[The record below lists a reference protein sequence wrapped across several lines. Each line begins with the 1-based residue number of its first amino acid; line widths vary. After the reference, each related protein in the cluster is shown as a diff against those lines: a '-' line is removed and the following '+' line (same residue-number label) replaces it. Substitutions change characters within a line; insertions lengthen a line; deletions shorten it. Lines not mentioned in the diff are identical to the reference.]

1 MKITP
6 IGRYNQPNI
15 QYKDKINNKRQESF
29 KGAGANIAF
38 DLLDKGF
45 QLLDKNA
52 MIQVAFVDSVATD
65 IPRTIVDLGTSLA
78 AAFETARRE
87 FSGLIV
93 NCLIPGVIVKGVAKV
108 LPKDAALKGT
118 DAVNSF
124 ANGAAIDRL
133 SNVYKSVQTTPAVD
147 CTRDY
152 VQKSLASL
160 RGLDGTSWVDFADS
174 INKPEF
180 QEAIDKITEAISKKP
195 AERKTLL
202 SEAKS
207 KIVGLT
213 KTESI
218 LNFVET
224 SQSNIEEAGS
234 ALAGSAKQ
242 VLVRT
247 KAEELPHSNLEETIR
262 DIADMGSKFNTVRK
276 NAVENIAENI
286 DEASAKKLINEAV
299 DKYSGS
305 LKKLVNKKSIIG
317 MAIVIAMAVSIQ
329 KINRAITRKQFKAEG
344 APIYKDFGK
353 KQTHKKMT
361 EEEKRAFKAEKA
373 AGAAGMVAMAAASMM
388 KKPTLGMFQF
398 SNIFPTLDQCR
409 WIASSTF
416 ASRML
421 AAEDRNEL
429 RESAVRDIASFA
441 GLYFLGDYVKKS
453 VASAFEALSKTQK
466 GAKMLGV
473 DGKVVLLNRKKQIE
487 KPVLEAGASV
497 FKKAANQVWYRLK
510 QFGSWVKDTE
520 LKSALE
526 VSGTQTRNLRNIC
539 RVADIL
545 FSVVMLGVLLPR
557 YNRSVTEKKVA
568 AAKKQEELQRQA
580 SMKMLQKDTPAIFK
594 SMLN

>member
-108 LPKDAALKGT
+108 LPKDATLKGT

-133 SNVYKSVQTTPAVD
+133 SNVYKSVQTTPAAD

-160 RGLDGTSWVDFADS
+160 RGLDGTAWVDFADS

-180 QEAIDKITEAISKKP
+180 QEAVDKITEAVSKKP
-195 AERKTLL
+195 SERKDLL

-218 LNFVET
+218 LKFGDAP
-224 SQSNIEEAGS
+224 Q
-234 ALAGSAKQ
+234 
-242 VLVRT
+242 
-247 KAEELPHSNLEETIR
+247 SNLEETIR

-276 NAVENIAENI
+276 NTVENIAENI

-361 EEEKRAFKAEKA
+361 EEEKRTFKAEKA
-373 AGAAGMVAMAAASMM
+373 AGAVGMVAMAAASMM

-441 GLYFLGDYVKKS
+441 GLYFLGDYVKKG
-453 VASAFEALSKTQK
+453 VASAFEALSSTKN